1 MPEGD
6 TVRLS
11 CDRLRAALGGKR
23 LVRTD
28 FRVPRYATV
37 DLSGAVV
44 EDVAP
49 YGKHLLMRCETP
61 EGKAVTVHSHL
72 KMEGSWHLEPS
83 SSSGLLRRRVSGIRA
98 MLETDDW
105 RAVGYSLG
113 MLDVVTRAGEH
124 DLIGHLGP
132 DIMAESWSVD
142 EAVARASALHGEAQ
156 TTVAELLLDQRVTAG
171 IGTYFMCEVLFMTQT
186 NPWIS
191 WESAPVRRLYEMA
204 RKALLRSWEVGFQTT
219 TGSTAQRDRSYVHGR
234 LRQPCRRC
242 RRPITVGTTSSPDG
256 HTPRSSRQPPQTG
269 PIHRKV
275 TERTVFYCRQCQ
287 AA

>member
-11 CDRLRAALGGKR
+11 CDRLRAALGGKQ

-37 DLSGAVV
+37 NLSGAVV

-49 YGKHLLMRCETP
+49 YGKHLLMRCETA

-83 SSSGLLRRRVSGIRA
+83 ASSGLLRRRVAGIRA
-98 MLETDDW
+98 VLETDDW

-113 MLDVVTRAGEH
+113 QLDVVTRAGEQ

-142 EAVARASALHGEAQ
+142 EALARASTVHGGTP

-171 IGTYFMCEVLFMTQT
+171 IGTFFMCEVLFMTQT
-186 NPWIS
+186 NPWIG
-191 WESAPVRRLYEMA
+191 WEGAPVGRLYEMA
-204 RKALLRSWEVGFQTT
+204 RRALLRSWEVGFQTT
-219 TGSTAQRDRSYVHGR
+219 TGATSQRDRAYVHGR

-242 RRPITVGTTSSPDG
+242 RRPITVGTTSAPDG
-256 HTPRSSRQPPQTG
+256 HAPGQARQTPQLR

>member
-11 CDRLRAALGGKR
+11 CDRLRAALGGQR

-37 DLSGAVV
+37 NLCGALVD
-44 EDVAP
+44 DVAP
-49 YGKHLLMRCETP
+49 YGKHLLMRCETSAGQP
-61 EGKAVTVHSHL
+61 VTVHSHL

-83 SSSGLLRRRVSGIRA
+83 SHSGLLSRRVAGIRA
-98 MLETDDW
+98 VMETDDW

-113 MLDVVTRAGEH
+113 QLDIVTRAGER

-132 DIMAESWSVD
+132 DIMSESWSAD
-142 EAVARASALHGEAQ
+142 EAVQRASDLHGE
-156 TTVAELLLDQRVTAG
+156 TRLTIAELLLDQRVTAG
-171 IGTYFMCEVLFMTQT
+171 IGTFFMCEVLFMTRT
-186 NPWIS
+186 NPWDF
-191 WESAPVRRLYEMA
+191 WEDAPVRELYGMA

-219 TGSTAQRDRSYVHGR
+219 TGSTSTRDRSYVHGR

-242 RRPITVGTTSSPDG
+242 RRPITVGTTSSPVG
-256 HTPRSSRQPPQTG
+256 HAPRFNSQSQRAEPS
-269 PIHRKV
+269 HRKV
-275 TERTVFYCRQCQ
+275 TERTVFFCRACQ